1 MQGRIPQWREC
12 CIRRTYYPVGL
23 VQLNRS
29 VRDGLHIGRCEDQE
43 EGMGL
48 KKDEEDI
55 TFVESVLGRN
65 RDLAAQDA
73 ETTT

>member
-1 MQGRIPQWREC
+1 
-12 CIRRTYYPVGL
+12 
-23 VQLNRS
+23 
-29 VRDGLHIGRCEDQE
+29 
-43 EGMGL
+43 MGL

>member
-1 MQGRIPQWREC
+1 MGI
-12 CIRRTYYPVGL
+12 G
-23 VQLNRS
+23 S
-29 VRDGLHIGRCEDQE
+29 RDAKAGIGAGKEEE